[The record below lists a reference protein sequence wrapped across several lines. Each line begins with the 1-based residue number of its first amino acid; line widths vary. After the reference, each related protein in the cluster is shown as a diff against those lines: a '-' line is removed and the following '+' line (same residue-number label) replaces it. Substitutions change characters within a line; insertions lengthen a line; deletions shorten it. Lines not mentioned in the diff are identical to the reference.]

1 MKMNNEFELNLQK
14 IVDGHHKVTY
24 RGIKMIKNPFDYLI
38 YQMIINE
45 IKPDLIIEIGTNHGG
60 SSLYMS
66 DMLDLIGKGEI
77 HTIDITK
84 YHMDPLILDNKRI
97 KRFTG
102 GFQSYDLKNAEGF
115 ETILVVDDGS
125 HLYQDTYE
133 ILHKFKNVV
142 TLNSYFIIEDGA
154 LIHLNLDKEYGGGP
168 VKAIEDFMRENN
180 QFIIDRKWCDF
191 FGYNTT
197 FNTNGFLKRII

>member
-45 IKPDLIIEIGTNHGG
+45 VKPDLIIEIGTNHGG

-66 DMLDLIGKGEI
+66 DMLDLTGKGEI
-77 HTIDITK
+77 HTIDVTK
-84 YHMDPLILDNKRI
+84 YHMDSLILDNKRI

-115 ETILVVDDGS
+115 
-125 HLYQDTYE
+125 
-133 ILHKFKNVV
+133 
-142 TLNSYFIIEDGA
+142 
-154 LIHLNLDKEYGGGP
+154 
-168 VKAIEDFMRENN
+168 
-180 QFIIDRKWCDF
+180 
-191 FGYNTT
+191 
-197 FNTNGFLKRII
+197 

>member
-1 MKMNNEFELNLQK
+1 MNNEIELNLQK
-14 IVDGHHKVTY
+14 IVDGHHMVNY

-45 IKPDLIIEIGTNHGG
+45 VKPDLIIEIGTNHGG
-60 SSLYMS
+60 TSLYMS

-77 HTIDITK
+77 HTIDITE
-84 YHMDPLILDNKRI
+84 YPMDSLITKNKRI

-102 GFQSYDLKNAEGF
+102 GYKSYDLKNTEGF
-115 ETILVVDDGS
+115 DNILVIDDGS
-125 HLYQDTYE
+125 HLYKDTHE
-133 ILHKFKNVV
+133 IIEKFKDVV

-154 LIHLNLDKEYGGGP
+154 LIHIGLEKNYGGVP
-168 VKAIEDFMRENN
+168 LKAIAEFMDQNN
-180 QFIIDRKWCDF
+180 QYIIDRKWCDF

-197 FNTNGFLKRII
+197 FNTNGYLKRVK